1 MNRISKQASKS
12 NGNNLLDWAED
23 RMPIVQSIAKR
34 FVEQKPLKGI
44 KIGVALHLEKKT
56 GVLLRTLQK
65 GGAEV

>member
-1 MNRISKQASKS
+1 MNRISKKASKS

-44 KIGVALHLEKKT
+44 KIGVALHLS
-56 GVLLRTLQK
+56 LIHI
-65 GGAEV
+65 